1 MRPDAK
7 PEGLRQA
14 MSWLH
19 TWSGLVLGWLLFAV
33 FLLGTLSFARTEITA
48 WMQPE
53 VHGSRA
59 GPDTLGLT
67 MDTLARIAPAATV
80 WSISLPGPRDPA
92 VRVSWRE
99 PGAAAGRAG
108 LKRAVLDAGTGEVL
122 EPRATR
128 GGDFL
133 YRFHFELYGM
143 PQAWARW
150 IVGAATLFM
159 LVAIVSGVITHK
171 KIFTDFFTF
180 RPRKGQRSWLDGH
193 NATAV
198 LALPF
203 NFVITFSG
211 LLLLMYQL
219 MPWPIEAAYQGDT
232 RAYFA
237 ERRAPAAP
245 VQAPGHDAPVL
256 APPRAALQ
264 SILDQTAAAWPDS
277 SIGALTVNRP
287 GGHAVTVEAREGQ
300 GASLVDRG
308 VARRAVFDAAS
319 GARLDVPAA
328 EAPTAAVAVYNVFTS
343 AHLGRFAGPALR
355 WLLFLSG
362 TVGSFMVASGMVLWV
377 VKRLP
382 ERRKLGRTPK
392 GHRLVEATNVAALAG
407 LFLAIAAYFWMN
419 RLLPASLAGR
429 ADWEIRGF
437 FAAWALSLAYACLRT
452 HRRAWIDTLALSAG
466 LLMLLPALNAATGGT
481 ALPVSIA
488 RGLWS
493 VAAFD
498 LSAFAMGALLAFM
511 AFKLSRSGLS
521 PASRLQRKPPSAA
534 PANDALAAGSTNAG
548 ARP

>member
-1 MRPDAK
+1 
-7 PEGLRQA
+7 
-14 MSWLH
+14 
-19 TWSGLVLGWLLFAV
+19 
-33 FLLGTLSFARTEITA
+33 
-48 WMQPE
+48 
-53 VHGSRA
+53 
-59 GPDTLGLT
+59 
-67 MDTLARIAPAATV
+67 
-80 WSISLPGPRDPA
+80 
-92 VRVSWRE
+92 
-99 PGAAAGRAG
+99 
-108 LKRAVLDAGTGEVL
+108 
-122 EPRATR
+122 
-128 GGDFL
+128 
-133 YRFHFELYGM
+133 M
-143 PQAWARW
+143 PQIWARW
-150 IVGAATLFM
+150 IVGAATVFM

-203 NFVITFSG
+203 NFMITFSG

-219 MPWPIEAAYQGDT
+219 MPWPIDAAYQGDS

-245 VQAPGHDAPVL
+245 VQAPEHDAPVP

-264 SILDQTAAAWPDS
+264 SILEETAAAWPES
-277 SIGALTVNRP
+277 SIGSLTVNRP
-287 GGHAVTVEAREGQ
+287 GGHAATIEAREGQ

-308 VARRAVFDAAS
+308 VPRRAVFDAAT
-319 GARLDVPAA
+319 GARLDAA
-328 EAPTAAVAVYNVFTS
+328 AAAAPTAVAAVYNVFTS

-362 TVGSFMVASGMVLWV
+362 MVGSFMVASGMVLWV

-407 LFLAIAAYFWMN
+407 LFLAIAVYFWMN

-437 FAAWALSLAYACLRT
+437 FAAWALSLAYACVRT

-466 LLMLLPALNAATGGT
+466 LLMLLPALNAATGGA
-481 ALPVSIA
+481 ALPGSIA

-511 AFKLSRSGLS
+511 AFKLSRSGLPS
-521 PASRLQRKPPSAA
+521 ANRPQRKPSGEAQA
-534 PANDALAAGSTNAG
+534 GNALAAGSTKAG
-548 ARP
+548 AQP